1 MGHGSRAKSPVV
13 EIAKG
18 CITALCFMM
27 FFIDI
32 MVVGAEPGFL
42 HVLGVHYV

>member
-1 MGHGSRAKSPVV
+1 MDHGSRAKSLVV
-13 EIAKG
+13 EMAKG
-18 CITALCFMM
+18 CITALCFMI

-32 MVVGAEPGFL
+32 VVVGAEPGFL